1 VEPSHTPVSDQLD
14 KLGKLGADQD
24 IEGSFDDT
32 LYQDNLLSHF
42 ADCLGQFPLAREQ
55 L

>member
-1 VEPSHTPVSDQLD
+1 VEPSHTPISDQLD
-14 KLGKLGADQD
+14 KLGKLGTGQD

-32 LYQDNLLSHF
+32 LYQDYLLPQL